1 MFFLF
6 WIVAELLFGEG
17 VKVFGGAAGSGCDL
31 MAESRP
37 VIENLG
43 GSGEFVL
50 DICVVVAGWGC
61 EGGETEEKEDCIFE
75 EDHNNNVV

>member
-50 DICVVVAGWGC
+50 DMSEQNDEKLNEIKKKLGEYENAG
-61 EGGETEEKEDCIFE
+61 K
-75 EDHNNNVV
+75 